1 MNAHTA
7 GFAHIRVFA
16 SGRKYAKTLPQV
28 LFYRV
33 EIHGVWKNKANLHG
47 RIFSMHKLLILALV
61 LCAAA
66 QSASKPMEVYFIDV
80 EGGQAT
86 LIVSPSGQSMVID
99 TGWAGFNNRDADRI
113 AAAAA
118 KSGVK
123 QIDYLLITHY
133 HADHVG
139 GVPQLAAKLPI
150 KNFIDH
156 GPNFEAGKKPADDL
170 FNAYTA
176 VRDKGNHLLVKPGD
190 RIPITGLSVQIL
202 TADGNVLAKP
212 LPGAGQPNPYCA
224 ATKPKEEDRSENA
237 RSTGS
242 LIAYGKFRLLDL
254 GDLTWNKE
262 IALVCPD
269 NRIGTVDVYL
279 TTHHGL
285 SQSGSP
291 AIVDAVHP
299 RVAIMNNGATKG
311 GNPDAWQVVHDSPGL
326 EGLWQI
332 HTAEAKG
339 SHNTEPEMI
348 ANLDSRSD
356 EGNWIKLS
364 ALPTG
369 EFTVTNGRTGYS
381 KTYAAK

>member
-1 MNAHTA
+1 MAKPLI
-7 GFAHIRVFA
+7 FA
-16 SGRKYAKTLPQV
+16 
-28 LFYRV
+28 
-33 EIHGVWKNKANLHG
+33 
-47 RIFSMHKLLILALV
+47 LAF
-61 LCAAA
+61 CAATLA
-66 QSASKPMEVYFIDV
+66 APKPMEIYFIDV

-123 QIDYLLITHY
+123 QIDYLIITHY
-133 HADHVG
+133 HSDHVG

-150 KNFIDH
+150 KNFVDH
-156 GPNFEAGKKPADDL
+156 GPNFEAGKKAPDAL
-170 FNAYTA
+170 FNAYTE

-190 RIPITGLSVQIL
+190 RVPIKGLEVQIL
-202 TADGNVLAKP
+202 TANGDVLTKA
-212 LPGAGQPNPYCA
+212 LPGAGQPNPFCA
-224 ATKPKEEDRSENA
+224 STPKKPEDKTENS

-242 LIAYGKFRLLDL
+242 LIAYGKFRFLDL
-254 GDLTWNKE
+254 GDLTWDKE
-262 IALVCPD
+262 MELVCPN

-285 SQSGSP
+285 NQSGSP

-299 RVAIMNNGATKG
+299 RVSIMNNGATKG
-311 GNPDAWQVVHDSPGL
+311 GNPDAWQVVHDVPGL

-332 HTAEAKG
+332 HTAESPGA
-339 SHNTEPEMI
+339 HNTDPDMI
-348 ANLDSRSD
+348 ANPDSKSD
-356 EGNWIKLS
+356 AGNYIKLT

-369 EFTVTNGRTGYS
+369 EFTVTNGRNGFS
-381 KTYAAK
+381 KTYPAR

>member
-1 MNAHTA
+1 MLKPLLFAFTA
-7 GFAHIRVFA
+7 CTLAFAA
-16 SGRKYAKTLPQV
+16 P
-28 LFYRV
+28 
-33 EIHGVWKNKANLHG
+33 
-47 RIFSMHKLLILALV
+47 
-61 LCAAA
+61 
-66 QSASKPMEVYFIDV
+66 KPMEVYFIDV

-86 LIVSPSGQSMVID
+86 LIVSPSGESMLID
-99 TGWAGFNNRDADRI
+99 TGWAGFNSRDADRI

-150 KNFIDH
+150 KHFVDH
-156 GPNFEAGKKPADDL
+156 GPNFEAGKKGADDM

-190 RIPITGLSVQIL
+190 RVRIKGLDVEIVS
-202 TADGNVLAKP
+202 ADGNVLSKP
-212 LPGAGQPNPYCA
+212 LPGAGQKNDACGSA
-224 ATKPKEEDRSENA
+224 QRKEDDKTENSH
-237 RSTGS
+237 STGS
-242 LIAYGKFRLLDL
+242 LISYGKFRLLDL

-262 IALVCPD
+262 MDLVCPV

-285 SQSGSP
+285 DASGSP
-291 AIVDAVHP
+291 AIVNAVHP

-311 GNPDAWQVVHDSPGL
+311 GNPGAWQIVHDVPGL

-332 HTAEAKG
+332 HKAEAANAK
-339 SHNTEPEMI
+339 NTDESMI
-348 ANLDSRSD
+348 ANPDSKSD
-356 EGNWIKLS
+356 QGNYIKIT

-369 EFTVTNGRTGYS
+369 EFTVVNGRNGFS
-381 KTYAAK
+381 KTYPAK

>member
-1 MNAHTA
+1 MPKPLI
-7 GFAHIRVFA
+7 FAL
-16 SGRKYAKTLPQV
+16 T
-28 LFYRV
+28 
-33 EIHGVWKNKANLHG
+33 
-47 RIFSMHKLLILALV
+47 
-61 LCAAA
+61 LCATALAA
-66 QSASKPMEVYFIDV
+66 TKPMEVYFIDV

-170 FNAYTA
+170 FNAYIA
-176 VRDKGNHLLVKPGD
+176 VRDKGNHLLAKPGD
-190 RIPITGLSVQIL
+190 RIPIKGLSVEIL
-202 TADGNVLAKP
+202 TADGNVLTKS
-212 LPGAGQPNPYCA
+212 LPGAGQPNPFCA
-224 ATKPKEEDRSENA
+224 ATQPKAEDKTENS

-242 LIAYGKFRLLDL
+242 LISYGKFRLLDL
-254 GDLTWNKE
+254 GDLTWDKE
-262 IALVCPD
+262 MALVCPD

-285 SQSGSP
+285 NQSGSP

-326 EGLWQI
+326 EGLWQL

-339 SHNTEPEMI
+339 AHNVDAEMI
-348 ANLDSRSD
+348 ANPDSKSD

-369 EFTVTNGRTGYS
+369 EFTVTNGRTGFS

>member
-1 MNAHTA
+1 M
-7 GFAHIRVFA
+7 
-16 SGRKYAKTLPQV
+16 SKP
-28 LFYRV
+28 LFF
-33 EIHGVWKNKANLHG
+33 L
-47 RIFSMHKLLILALV
+47 LALS
-61 LCAAA
+61 AAA
-66 QSASKPMEVYFIDV
+66 FAAPKPMEIYFIDV

-99 TGWAGFNNRDADRI
+99 TGWNGFNNRDADRI

-156 GPNFEAGKKPADDL
+156 GPNFEAGHKQADEL

-190 RIPITGLSVQIL
+190 RIPIKGLSVEIL
-202 TADGNVLAKP
+202 TADGNVLSKP

-224 ATKPKEEDRSENA
+224 PTPRKADDQTENA
-237 RSTGS
+237 HSTGS
-242 LIAYGKFRLLDL
+242 LISYGKFRFLDL

-262 IALVCPD
+262 MDLVCPD
-269 NRIGTVDVYL
+269 NRIGTVDLYL

-285 SQSGSP
+285 NQSGSP
-291 AIVDAVHP
+291 AIVDAIHP

-326 EGLWQI
+326 EGLWQL
-332 HTAEAKG
+332 HTAEAG
-339 SHNTEPEMI
+339 GAHNVEADMI
-348 ANLDSRSD
+348 ANLDSKSD
-356 EGNWIKLS
+356 VGNWIKVT

-369 EFTVTNGRTGYS
+369 EFTVTNGRNGFS
-381 KTYAAK
+381 KTYTVK

>member
-1 MNAHTA
+1 MPRIPT
-7 GFAHIRVFA
+7 FAILSLA
-16 SGRKYAKTLPQV
+16 TLS
-28 LFYRV
+28 
-33 EIHGVWKNKANLHG
+33 A
-47 RIFSMHKLLILALV
+47 LAL
-61 LCAAA
+61 CDAAHGA
-66 QSASKPMEVYFIDV
+66 TKPMEVYFIDV

-150 KNFIDH
+150 KNFVDH
-156 GPNFEAGKKPADDL
+156 GPNFEAGKKAADEL
-170 FNAYTA
+170 FSAYTA
-176 VRDKGNHLLVKPGD
+176 ARDKGNHLLVKPGD
-190 RIPITGLSVQIL
+190 HVPIKGLSVQIL

-212 LPGAGQPNPYCA
+212 LAGAGQPNPFCA
-224 ATKPKEEDRSENA
+224 STKPKADDQTENS

-262 IALVCPD
+262 MSLVCPD

-332 HTAEAKG
+332 HTAEAQG
-339 SHNTEPEMI
+339 AHNTDQQMI
-348 ANLDSRSD
+348 ANLDSKSD
-356 EGNWIKLS
+356 EGKWIKLS

-369 EFTVTNGRTGYS
+369 EFTVTNGRNGYS
-381 KTYAAK
+381 KTYPAK

>member
-1 MNAHTA
+1 MP
-7 GFAHIRVFA
+7 
-16 SGRKYAKTLPQV
+16 K
-28 LFYRV
+28 LF
-33 EIHGVWKNKANLHG
+33 
-47 RIFSMHKLLILALV
+47 ILAL
-61 LCAAA
+61 AACTA
-66 QSASKPMEVYFIDV
+66 AFAATKPMEVYFLDV

-113 AAAAA
+113 AAVAA

-156 GPNFEAGKKPADDL
+156 GPNFEAGKKSADDL

-176 VRDKGNHLLVKPGD
+176 IRDKGNHLLVKPGD
-190 RIPITGLSVQIL
+190 RIPIKGLAVEIL
-202 TADGNVLAKP
+202 SADGNVLTKA
-212 LPGAGQPNPYCA
+212 LPGAGEANPYCA
-224 ATKPKEEDRSENA
+224 STKAKEEDKTENSH
-237 RSTGS
+237 STGS

-262 IALVCPD
+262 MDLVCPN
-269 NRIGTVDVYL
+269 NRVGKVDVYL
-279 TTHHGL
+279 TTHHGVDA
-285 SQSGSP
+285 SGSP

-311 GNPDAWQVVHDSPGL
+311 AQPDAWQIVHDVPGL
-326 EGLWQI
+326 EGLWQV
-332 HTAEAKG
+332 HTAEGKGAK
-339 SHNTEPEMI
+339 NTDAEMI
-348 ANLDSRSD
+348 ANPDSKSD
-356 EGNWIKLS
+356 AGNYIKLS

-369 EFTVTNGRTGYS
+369 EFTITNGRNGFS

>member
-1 MNAHTA
+1 M
-7 GFAHIRVFA
+7 V
-16 SGRKYAKTLPQV
+16 KP
-28 LFYRV
+28 
-33 EIHGVWKNKANLHG
+33 
-47 RIFSMHKLLILALV
+47 LLLALTFAV
-61 LCAAA
+61 GLF
-66 QSASKPMEVYFIDV
+66 SATRPMEIYFIDV

-156 GPNFEAGKKPADDL
+156 GPNFEAGNKPADDL

-176 VRDKGNHLLVKPGD
+176 VRDKGNHLLAKPGV
-190 RIPITGLSVQIL
+190 RIPIKGLSVEIV
-202 TADGNVLAKP
+202 TADGNVLSKP
-212 LPGAGQPNPYCA
+212 MAGAPGAGQPNPFCSS
-224 ATKPKEEDRSENA
+224 TKPKEEDKSENS

-242 LIAYGKFRLLDL
+242 VIAYGKFRFLDL

-262 IALVCPD
+262 LALVCPD

-285 SQSGSP
+285 DQSGSP

-311 GNPDAWQVVHDSPGL
+311 GNPDAWQIVHDSPGL

-332 HTAEAKG
+332 HTAEARNAK
-339 SHNTEPEMI
+339 NTDPQMI
-348 ANLDSRSD
+348 ANLDSKSD
-356 EGNWIKLS
+356 AGNWIKLS

-369 EFTVTNGRTGYS
+369 EFTVTNGRNGFS
-381 KTYAAK
+381 KTYPAK